1 MQEYDSGLTPLWK
14 VSVFVSVVLAA
25 VPVVVVIGL
34 LLTRLPAWVPPVA
47 GVATAIA
54 IGLGVLDAHLEE
66 LADTVGDS
74 LVTMLKVLAIIGG
87 GVTQRGP
94 WIVPGR
100 KNSWLTGWLPGAPH
114 WARPC

>member
-1 MQEYDSGLTPLWK
+1 MGRFLSFTCRRCSRMIVGCPRWWK

-54 IGLGVLDAHLEE
+54 VGLGVLDANVDE
-66 LADTVGDS
+66 LVGTVGDS

-87 GVTQRGP
+87 GVTLARNMDQ
-94 WIVPGR
+94 IGR
-100 KNSWLTGWLPGAPH
+100 AH
-114 WARPC
+114 V